1 MLKSAI
7 GKRGNGNYS
16 HDKIAKASA
25 RAARKAAIAEFISNY
40 LIEGGHT
47 KEWLAEKGGI
57 DPATL
62 YRILNRE
69 VLPTESTIRALAG
82 KVGEGLMLVAGYPG
96 LAPSIDADKAVGLG
110 VAEEETQLLLL
121 QLLAAAPPDFAAYLK
136 QFGGRVP
143 VPTLRAMTEL
153 LKEELEKQQQ
163 QQLQPKE

>member
-25 RAARKAAIAEFISNY
+25 RAARKAAIAEFIGNY

-47 KEWLAEKGGI
+47 KEWLAEKSGI

-82 KVGEGLMLVAGYPG
+82 KVGEGLLLVAGYPG
-96 LAPSIDADKAVGLG
+96 LASSIGASKPGGVD

-121 QLLAAAPPDFAAYLK
+121 QLLAAAPPDFAVYLK
-136 QFGGRVP
+136 QLGGIVP
-143 VPTLRAMTEL
+143 SPTLRAMTNL
-153 LKEELEKQQQ
+153 LREELEKQQQ